1 MASHARIRR
10 GRTGRARAFM
20 AMGVVVGLGAIT
32 TTALWTDSAS
42 VAGTTIS
49 TGTLDLKVDGQDS
62 VTGYTSLNI
71 TNMVPGGSVAAVLTI
86 ANAGNVPFTYV
97 ASSAATNTPVA
108 KDLAAALQVKV
119 TGATSV
125 TGAATPTATCGGTT
139 LAGTGTALNTGL
151 VTTARPLAAGT
162 NEKICVQVTL
172 PSTAAN
178 ALQGASTSVTLQFD
192 ATQVAP

>member
-1 MASHARIRR
+1 MASHAGKRR
-10 GRTGRARAFM
+10 TRSGRVRAVLAT
-20 AMGVVVGLGAIT
+20 GVVVGLGAIT

-49 TGTLDLKVDGQDS
+49 TGTLDLKVDGQDT

-71 TNMVPGGSVAAVLTI
+71 TNMVPGASVAAVLTI
-86 ANAGNVPFTYV
+86 ANAGNVSFTYL
-97 ASSAATNTPVA
+97 ASSVATNPDT
-108 KDLAAALQVKV
+108 KDLRSALQVKV

-125 TGAATPTATCGGTT
+125 TGSSPTATCGGAT

-151 VTTARPLAAGT
+151 VTTARTLAGGT
-162 NEKICVQVTL
+162 NEKLCVQITL

-178 ALQGASTSVTLQFD
+178 ALQGASTGVTLQFD